1 MATAK
6 RYGPYKGSKQNDG
19 RPIYV
24 YRKGDGSTT
33 SSNAARVKKEES
45 VGKVLPKSTH
55 VAHKS
60 GTNKGGNHSIASTAT
75 RAEPA
80 SKNIGDGNKTRTGK
94 PVSNPVPTK
103 KQKKAGMNP
112 PIKPA
117 KKVGK

>member
-24 YRKGDGSTT
+24 YKKSGGGTT

-45 VGKVLPKSTH
+45 VGKKLPKSSH
-55 VAHKS
+55 VAHRS
-60 GTNKGGNHSIASTAT
+60 GTNKGGNHSISSGSTRVESSA
-75 RAEPA
+75 
-80 SKNIGDGNKTRTGK
+80 KNIGDGNKTRVGK
-94 PVSNPVPTK
+94 PASNPKIPRKT
-103 KQKKAGMNP
+103 KKAGMNP
-112 PIKPA
+112 PIRPA